1 MTLEVAC
8 PQCQKIV
15 VWQSSSEFRPFC
27 SKKCQL
33 IDLGEWAEES
43 HKISQ
48 PVQADSNLSE
58 AMLDALENE
67 FEQNNK
73 FFVEPE

>member
-33 IDLGEWAEES
+33 IDLGEWAEEEKS
-43 HKISQ
+43 IPGAPDLSD
-48 PVQADSNLSE
+48 ADGWSE
-58 AMLDALENE
+58 DM
-67 FEQNNK
+67 EQK
-73 FFVEPE
+73 W